1 MGEDFEGEAESSLY
15 SPCNGRPKH
24 DRGGREEPT
33 NGRGSRVMAVVAGE
47 QGLDTCQGHEEIMGA
62 VLDRLGLVSL
72 MLCGLDSKT
81 FQQV

>member
-1 MGEDFEGEAESSLY
+1 
-15 SPCNGRPKH
+15 
-24 DRGGREEPT
+24 
-33 NGRGSRVMAVVAGE
+33 MAVVAGE
-47 QGLDTCQGHEEIMGA
+47 QGLDTCQGHEKIMEA